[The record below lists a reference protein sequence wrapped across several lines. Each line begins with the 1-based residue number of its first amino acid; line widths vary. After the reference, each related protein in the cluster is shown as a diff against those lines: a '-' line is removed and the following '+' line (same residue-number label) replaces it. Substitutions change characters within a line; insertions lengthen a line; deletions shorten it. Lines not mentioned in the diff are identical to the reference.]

1 MTKQFTHL
9 IPIVD
14 IAPVHTQSFDGA
26 IFSAFYLSL
35 FSPLL
40 LLFLVRIQTW
50 PEYQN
55 FDKKMENKQV

>member
-9 IPIVD
+9 ISIVN
-14 IAPVHTQSFDGA
+14 ITPVHTQSLDGA

-40 LLFLVRIQTW
+40 PLFLVRIKAG

-55 FDKKMENKQV
+55 LDKNMENKH

>member
-1 MTKQFTHL
+1 MTKQITHL
-9 IPIVD
+9 ISIVN
-14 IAPVHTQSFDGA
+14 ITPVHTQSLDRA

-55 FDKKMENKQV
+55 LNKNMENKQV